1 MPGFYLGDKFDFTSL
16 DSSLPSAWEA
26 QEDQLDRFPYISY
39 CPCSSAENMYI
50 CTCIKSLLSGAPTEQ
65 PEATVVK

>member
-26 QEDQLDRFPYISY
+26 QEDQLDRFPYIS
-39 CPCSSAENMYI
+39 
-50 CTCIKSLLSGAPTEQ
+50 
-65 PEATVVK
+65 